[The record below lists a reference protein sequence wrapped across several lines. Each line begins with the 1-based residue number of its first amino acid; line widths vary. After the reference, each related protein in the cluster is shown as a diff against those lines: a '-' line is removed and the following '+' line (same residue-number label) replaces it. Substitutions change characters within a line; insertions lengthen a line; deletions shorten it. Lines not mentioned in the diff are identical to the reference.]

1 MISELLLNVEIM
13 GKRKK
18 NAIVSTNKPKVK
30 NFETATR
37 QVHLKWGD
45 ERVEN
50 SESWLRSIQTSAY
63 GSQRKAYQP

>member
-37 QVHLKWGD
+37 QVHLKSGD

-50 SESWLRSIQTSAY
+50 SES
-63 GSQRKAYQP
+63 

>member
-50 SESWLRSIQTSAY
+50 SENWLRSIQTSAY
-63 GSQRKAYQP
+63 GSQRKAYQS